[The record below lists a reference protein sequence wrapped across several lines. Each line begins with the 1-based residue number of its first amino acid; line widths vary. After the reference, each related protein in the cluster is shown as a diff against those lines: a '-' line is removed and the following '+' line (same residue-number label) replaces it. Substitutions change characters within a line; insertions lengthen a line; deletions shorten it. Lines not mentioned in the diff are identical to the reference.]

1 MTQEYNMEN
10 TKYASVRA
18 KVETY
23 RQLKKEALDEGI
35 PFTRLIDNLLALY
48 QKEKA
53 KALISP

>member
-1 MTQEYNMEN
+1 MKNR
-10 TKYASVRA
+10 KYASVRV

-53 KALISP
+53 KTLISP